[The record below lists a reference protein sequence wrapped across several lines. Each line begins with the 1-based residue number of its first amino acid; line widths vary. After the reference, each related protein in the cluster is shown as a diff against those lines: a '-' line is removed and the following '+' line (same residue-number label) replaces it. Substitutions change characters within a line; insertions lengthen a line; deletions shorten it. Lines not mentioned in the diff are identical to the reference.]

1 MQFNEICYNFQK
13 QFIDIFNEEENI
25 PFLLK
30 YYLLKQIWEKIEQN
44 KFLID
49 RDVRLGKRKYEK
61 FSGSFSDDSS
71 QKSESE
77 EVTKNEEK

>member
-1 MQFNEICYNFQK
+1 MQFNKICYNFQK

-30 YYLLKQIWEKIEQN
+30 YYLFKQVWEKIEQN

-49 RDVRLGKRKYEK
+49 RDVRLGERKYEK
-61 FSGSFSDDSS
+61 FSGSFDDSS
-71 QKSESE
+71 QENEPE
-77 EVTKNEEK
+77 ETIKNEEK